1 MKVIRFEDLRK
12 FDQQPILS
20 IGMFDGVHKG
30 HQALLKE
37 LVQEAEREKTCSMV
51 ISFDKHPRQVVSDNE
66 NEVKILQTDSE
77 RIEKLSDSGVD
88 YLVILHFTKEIAKLE
103 ASDFLDLV
111 IENINPKT
119 LLLGYDNRFGRKG
132 STQFDEILAKGEYK
146 NIKIR
151 RTQDCVWHKEIEISS
166 TQIRKALE
174 KGEVNL
180 ANQMLGYAYTI
191 EGKVIN
197 GYKIGRTLGFP
208 TANIQPTN
216 NKLLPQDGVYAVE
229 CQIDDKT
236 YKGVLSIGER
246 ATFNIEGKSIELHI
260 FFFDSEI
267 YFKEIKIQIKD
278 FLREQ
283 QKFSSKEELIE
294 QITKDCENAKN
305 ILYNN

>member
-1 MKVIRFEDLRK
+1 MEVIRFEEIRK

-51 ISFDKHPRQVVSDNE
+51 ISFDKHPRQVVADNE

-103 ASDFLDLV
+103 ASEFLDRV
-111 IENINPKT
+111 IESINPKT

-132 STQFDEILAKGEYK
+132 SLQFDDILAKGEYK

-151 RTQDCVWHKEIEISS
+151 RTQDCVWYNDIEISS

-208 TANIQPTN
+208 TANIQLTN

>member
-1 MKVIRFEDLRK
+1 MEVIRFEEIRK

-51 ISFDKHPRQVVSDNE
+51 ISFDKHPRQVVADNE

-88 YLVILHFTKEIAKLE
+88 YLVILHFTKEIAKFE
-103 ASDFLDLV
+103 ASEFLDLV
-111 IENINPKT
+111 IENINPKA

-132 STQFDEILAKGEYK
+132 STQFDDILAKGEYK

-151 RTQDCVWHKEIEISS
+151 RTQDCVWYNDIEISS

-174 KGEVNL
+174 KGEVSL
-180 ANQMLGYAYTI
+180 ANQMLGYDYTI

-208 TANIQPTN
+208 TANIQLTN

-246 ATFNIEGKSIELHI
+246 ATFNIKGKSIELHI

>member
-1 MKVIRFEDLRK
+1 LEVIRFEEIRK

-51 ISFDKHPRQVVSDNE
+51 ISFDKHPRQVVADNE

-88 YLVILHFTKEIAKLE
+88 YLVILHFTKEIAKFE
-103 ASDFLDLV
+103 ASEFLDLV
-111 IENINPKT
+111 IENINPKA

-151 RTQDCVWHKEIEISS
+151 RTQDCVWYNDIEISS

-174 KGEVNL
+174 KGEVSL
-180 ANQMLGYAYTI
+180 ANQMLGYGYTI
-191 EGKVIN
+191 EGVVVN

-208 TANIQPTN
+208 TANIQLTN

-246 ATFNIEGKSIELHI
+246 ATFNIDGKSIELHI

>member
-1 MKVIRFEDLRK
+1 
-12 FDQQPILS
+12 
-20 IGMFDGVHKG
+20 MFDGVHKG

-103 ASDFLDLV
+103 ASEFLDLV
-111 IENINPKT
+111 IENINPKA

-132 STQFDEILAKGEYK
+132 STQFDDILAKGEYK

-151 RTQDCVWHKEIEISS
+151 RTQDCVWYNDIEISS

-208 TANIQPTN
+208 TANIQLTN

>member
-1 MKVIRFEDLRK
+1 MEVIRFEEIRK

-103 ASDFLDLV
+103 ASEFLDLV
-111 IENINPKT
+111 IENINPKA

-132 STQFDEILAKGEYK
+132 STQFDDILAKGEYK

-151 RTQDCVWHKEIEISS
+151 RTQDCVWYNDIEISS

-174 KGEVNL
+174 KGEVSL
-180 ANQMLGYAYTI
+180 ANQMLGYDYTI

-197 GYKIGRTLGFP
+197 GYKIGRMLGFP
-208 TANIQPTN
+208 TANIQLTN

>member
-1 MKVIRFEDLRK
+1 MEVIRFEEIRK

-88 YLVILHFTKEIAKLE
+88 YLVILHFTKEIAKFE
-103 ASDFLDLV
+103 ASEFLDLV
-111 IENINPKT
+111 IENINPKA

-151 RTQDCVWHKEIEISS
+151 RTQDCVWYNDIEISS

-174 KGEVNL
+174 KGEVSL
-180 ANQMLGYAYTI
+180 ANQMLGYGYTI
-191 EGKVIN
+191 EGVVVN

-208 TANIQPTN
+208 TANIQLTN

-229 CQIDDKT
+229 CQIDNKT

>member
-1 MKVIRFEDLRK
+1 MKVIRFEEIRK
-12 FDQQPILS
+12 FDERPILS

-103 ASDFLDLV
+103 ASEFLDLV
-111 IENINPKT
+111 IENINPKA

-132 STQFDEILAKGEYK
+132 STQFDDILAKGEYK

-151 RTQDCVWHKEIEISS
+151 RTQDCVWYNDIEISS

-174 KGEVNL
+174 KGEVSL

-208 TANIQPTN
+208 TANIQLTN

-246 ATFNIEGKSIELHI
+246 ATFSIEGKSIELHI

-283 QKFSSKEELIE
+283 QKFSSKEALIE

>member
-1 MKVIRFEDLRK
+1 MKVIRFEEIRK
-12 FDQQPILS
+12 FDERPILS

-103 ASDFLDLV
+103 ASEFLDRV
-111 IENINPKT
+111 IENINPKA

-132 STQFDEILAKGEYK
+132 STQFDDILAKGEYK

-151 RTQDCVWHKEIEISS
+151 RTQDCVWYNDIEISS

-174 KGEVNL
+174 KGEVSL

-208 TANIQPTN
+208 TANIQLTN

>member
-1 MKVIRFEDLRK
+1 MEVIRFEEIRK

-103 ASDFLDLV
+103 ASEFLDLV
-111 IENINPKT
+111 IENINPKA

-132 STQFDEILAKGEYK
+132 STQFDDILAKGEYK

-151 RTQDCVWHKEIEISS
+151 RTQDCVWYNDIEISS

-174 KGEVNL
+174 KGEVSL
-180 ANQMLGYAYTI
+180 ANQMLGYDYTI

-208 TANIQPTN
+208 TANIQLTN

-246 ATFNIEGKSIELHI
+246 ATFNIKGKSIELHI

>member
-1 MKVIRFEDLRK
+1 LKVIRFEDLRK
-12 FDQQPILS
+12 FDERPILS

-37 LVQEAEREKTCSMV
+37 LVQEAKRENTCSMV

-66 NEVKILQTDSE
+66 NEVRILQTDSE

-103 ASDFLDLV
+103 ASEFLDLV

-132 STQFDEILAKGEYK
+132 SLQFDEILAKGEYK

-151 RTQDCVWHKEIEISS
+151 RTQDCVWYNDIEISS

-208 TANIQPTN
+208 TANIQLTN

-267 YFKEIKIQIKD
+267 YSKEIKIQIKD

>member
-1 MKVIRFEDLRK
+1 MEVIRFEEIRK

-103 ASDFLDLV
+103 ASEFLDRV

-132 STQFDEILAKGEYK
+132 SLQFDEILAKGEYK

-151 RTQDCVWHKEIEISS
+151 RTQDCVWYNDIEISS

-208 TANIQPTN
+208 TANIQLTN

>member
-1 MKVIRFEDLRK
+1 MEVIRFEEIRK
-12 FDQQPILS
+12 FDERPILS

-103 ASDFLDLV
+103 ASEFLDLV
-111 IENINPKT
+111 IENINPKA

-132 STQFDEILAKGEYK
+132 STQFDDILAKGEYK

-151 RTQDCVWHKEIEISS
+151 LTQDCVWYNDIEISS

-174 KGEVNL
+174 KGEVSL

-208 TANIQPTN
+208 TANIQLTN

-283 QKFSSKEELIE
+283 QKFSSKEALIE

>member
-1 MKVIRFEDLRK
+1 MEVIRFEEIRK

-103 ASDFLDLV
+103 ASEFLDLV
-111 IENINPKT
+111 IENINPKA

-132 STQFDEILAKGEYK
+132 STQFDDILAKGEYK
-146 NIKIR
+146 NIKII
-151 RTQDCVWHKEIEISS
+151 RTQDCVWYNDIEISS

-174 KGEVNL
+174 KGEVSL
-180 ANQMLGYAYTI
+180 ANQMLGYGYTI
-191 EGKVIN
+191 EGVVVN

-208 TANIQPTN
+208 TANIQLTN

-267 YFKEIKIQIKD
+267 YSKEIKIQIKD

>member
-1 MKVIRFEDLRK
+1 
-12 FDQQPILS
+12 
-20 IGMFDGVHKG
+20 MFDGVHKG

-103 ASDFLDLV
+103 ASEFLDLV
-111 IENINPKT
+111 IENINPKA

-132 STQFDEILAKGEYK
+132 STQFDDILAKGEYK

-151 RTQDCVWHKEIEISS
+151 RTQDCVWYNDIEISS

-208 TANIQPTN
+208 TANIQLTN

-260 FFFDSEI
+260 FFFERNI
-267 YFKEIKIQIKD
+267 YNKEIKIEFKEFLRKQEKFPSVDALVEQIK
-278 FLREQ
+278 
-283 QKFSSKEELIE
+283 
-294 QITKDCENAKN
+294 KDCENAKN
-305 ILYNN
+305 ILSNY

>member
-1 MKVIRFEDLRK
+1 MEVIRFEEIRK

-88 YLVILHFTKEIAKLE
+88 YLVILHFTKEIAKFE
-103 ASDFLDLV
+103 ASEFLDLV
-111 IENINPKT
+111 IENINPKA

-151 RTQDCVWHKEIEISS
+151 RTQDCVWYNDIEISS

-174 KGEVNL
+174 KGEVSL
-180 ANQMLGYAYTI
+180 ANQMLGYGYTI
-191 EGKVIN
+191 EGVVVN

-208 TANIQPTN
+208 TANIQLTN

-246 ATFNIEGKSIELHI
+246 ATFNIDGKSIELHI

>member
-1 MKVIRFEDLRK
+1 
-12 FDQQPILS
+12 
-20 IGMFDGVHKG
+20 MFDGVHKG

-51 ISFDKHPRQVVSDNE
+51 ISFDKHPRQVVADNE

-88 YLVILHFTKEIAKLE
+88 YLVILHFTKEIAKFE
-103 ASDFLDLV
+103 ASEFLDLV
-111 IENINPKT
+111 IENINPKA

-151 RTQDCVWHKEIEISS
+151 RTQDCVWYNDIEISS

-174 KGEVNL
+174 KGEVSL
-180 ANQMLGYAYTI
+180 ANQMLGYGYTI
-191 EGKVIN
+191 EGVVVN

-208 TANIQPTN
+208 TANIQLTN

-246 ATFNIEGKSIELHI
+246 ATFNIDGKSIELHI

>member
-1 MKVIRFEDLRK
+1 LEVIRFEEIRK

-132 STQFDEILAKGEYK
+132 SLQFDEILAKGEYK

-151 RTQDCVWHKEIEISS
+151 RTQDCVWYNDIEISS

-174 KGEVNL
+174 KGEVSL

-208 TANIQPTN
+208 TANIQLTN

>member
-1 MKVIRFEDLRK
+1 MEVIRFEEIRK
-12 FDQQPILS
+12 FDERPILS

-103 ASDFLDLV
+103 ASEFLDLV
-111 IENINPKT
+111 IENINPKA

-132 STQFDEILAKGEYK
+132 STQFDDILAKVEYK

-151 RTQDCVWHKEIEISS
+151 RTQDCVWYNDIEISS

-174 KGEVNL
+174 KGEVSL

-208 TANIQPTN
+208 TANIQLTN

-283 QKFSSKEELIE
+283 QKFSSKEALIE

>member
-1 MKVIRFEDLRK
+1 MEVIRFEEIRK

-103 ASDFLDLV
+103 ASEFLDLV
-111 IENINPKT
+111 IENINPKA

-132 STQFDEILAKGEYK
+132 STQFDDILAKGEYK
-146 NIKIR
+146 NIKII
-151 RTQDCVWHKEIEISS
+151 RTQDCVWYNDIEISS

-174 KGEVNL
+174 KGEVSL

-208 TANIQPTN
+208 TANIQLTN

-229 CQIDDKT
+229 CQIDNKT

>member
-1 MKVIRFEDLRK
+1 MEVIRFEEIRK
-12 FDQQPILS
+12 FDERPILS

-103 ASDFLDLV
+103 ASEFLDLV
-111 IENINPKT
+111 IENINPKA

-132 STQFDEILAKGEYK
+132 STQFDDILAKGEYK

-151 RTQDCVWHKEIEISS
+151 RTQDCVWYNDIEISS

-174 KGEVNL
+174 KGEVSL

-208 TANIQPTN
+208 TANIQLTN

-283 QKFSSKEELIE
+283 QKFSSKEALIE

>member
-1 MKVIRFEDLRK
+1 MEVIRFEEIRK

-51 ISFDKHPRQVVSDNE
+51 ISFDKHPRQVVADNE

-103 ASDFLDLV
+103 ASEFLDLV
-111 IENINPKT
+111 IENINPKA

-132 STQFDEILAKGEYK
+132 STQFDDILAKGEYK

-151 RTQDCVWHKEIEISS
+151 RTQDCVWYNDIEISS

-174 KGEVNL
+174 KGEVSL

-208 TANIQPTN
+208 TANIQLTN

>member
-1 MKVIRFEDLRK
+1 MEVIRFEEIRK
-12 FDQQPILS
+12 FDERPILS

-88 YLVILHFTKEIAKLE
+88 YLVILPFTKEIAKLE
-103 ASDFLDLV
+103 ASEFLDLV
-111 IENINPKT
+111 IENINPKA

-132 STQFDEILAKGEYK
+132 STQFDDILAKGEYK

-151 RTQDCVWHKEIEISS
+151 RTQDCVWYNDIEISS

-174 KGEVNL
+174 KGEVSL

-208 TANIQPTN
+208 TANIQLTN

-283 QKFSSKEELIE
+283 QKFSSKEALIE

>member
-1 MKVIRFEDLRK
+1 MEVIRFEEIRK

-20 IGMFDGVHKG
+20 IGMFDGIHKG

-51 ISFDKHPRQVVSDNE
+51 ISFDKHPRQVVADNE

-103 ASDFLDLV
+103 ASEFLDRV
-111 IENINPKT
+111 IESINPKT

-132 STQFDEILAKGEYK
+132 SLQFDDILAKGEYK

-151 RTQDCVWHKEIEISS
+151 RTQDCVWYNDIEISS

-208 TANIQPTN
+208 TANIQLTN

>member
-1 MKVIRFEDLRK
+1 MEVIRFEEIRK

-103 ASDFLDLV
+103 ASEFLDRV
-111 IENINPKT
+111 IENINPKA

-132 STQFDEILAKGEYK
+132 STQFDDILAKGEYK

-151 RTQDCVWHKEIEISS
+151 RTQDCVWYNDIEISS

-174 KGEVNL
+174 KGEVSL

-208 TANIQPTN
+208 TANIQLTN

-246 ATFNIEGKSIELHI
+246 ATFNIDGKSIELHI

>member
-1 MKVIRFEDLRK
+1 MEVIRFEEIRK

-103 ASDFLDLV
+103 ASEFLDLV
-111 IENINPKT
+111 IENINPKA

-132 STQFDEILAKGEYK
+132 STQFDDILAKGEYK

-151 RTQDCVWHKEIEISS
+151 RTQDCVWYKEIEISS

-208 TANIQPTN
+208 TANIQLTN

>member
-1 MKVIRFEDLRK
+1 MEVIRFEEIRK

-51 ISFDKHPRQVVSDNE
+51 ISFDKHPRQVVADNE

-88 YLVILHFTKEIAKLE
+88 YLVILHFTKEIAKFE
-103 ASDFLDLV
+103 ASEFLDLV
-111 IENINPKT
+111 IENINPKA

-151 RTQDCVWHKEIEISS
+151 RTQDCVWYNDIEISS

-174 KGEVNL
+174 KGEVSL
-180 ANQMLGYAYTI
+180 ANQMLGYGYTI
-191 EGKVIN
+191 EGVVVN

-208 TANIQPTN
+208 TANIQLTN

>member
-12 FDQQPILS
+12 FDERPILS

-103 ASDFLDLV
+103 ASEFLDRV

-132 STQFDEILAKGEYK
+132 SLQFDEILAKGEYK

-208 TANIQPTN
+208 TANIQLTN

-246 ATFNIEGKSIELHI
+246 VTFNIEGKSIELHI

>member
-1 MKVIRFEDLRK
+1 MKVIRFEEIRK

-103 ASDFLDLV
+103 ASEFLDLV
-111 IENINPKT
+111 IENINPKA

-132 STQFDEILAKGEYK
+132 STQFDDILAKGEYK

-151 RTQDCVWHKEIEISS
+151 RTQDCVWYNDIEISS

-208 TANIQPTN
+208 TANIQLTN

>member
-103 ASDFLDLV
+103 ASEFLDRV
-111 IENINPKT
+111 IENINPKA

-132 STQFDEILAKGEYK
+132 STQFDDILAKGEYK

-151 RTQDCVWHKEIEISS
+151 RTQDCVWYNDIEISS

-174 KGEVNL
+174 KGEVSL

-208 TANIQPTN
+208 TANIQLTN

-229 CQIDDKT
+229 CQIDNKT

-267 YFKEIKIQIKD
+267 YSKEIKIQIKD

>member
-1 MKVIRFEDLRK
+1 MEVIRFEEIRK

-103 ASDFLDLV
+103 ASEFLDLV
-111 IENINPKT
+111 IENINPKA

-132 STQFDEILAKGEYK
+132 STQFDDILAKGEYK

-151 RTQDCVWHKEIEISS
+151 RTQDCVWYNDIEISS

-208 TANIQPTN
+208 TANIQLTN

>member
-1 MKVIRFEDLRK
+1 MEVIRFEEIRK

-103 ASDFLDLV
+103 ASEFLDLV
-111 IENINPKT
+111 IENINPKA

-132 STQFDEILAKGEYK
+132 STQFDDILAKGEYK

-151 RTQDCVWHKEIEISS
+151 RTQDCVWYNDIEISS

-208 TANIQPTN
+208 TANIQLTN

-260 FFFDSEI
+260 FFFERNI
-267 YFKEIKIQIKD
+267 YNKEIKIEFKEFLRKQEKFPSVDALVEQIK
-278 FLREQ
+278 
-283 QKFSSKEELIE
+283 
-294 QITKDCENAKN
+294 KDCENAKN
-305 ILYNN
+305 ILSNY

>member
-1 MKVIRFEDLRK
+1 MEVIRFEEIRK

-51 ISFDKHPRQVVSDNE
+51 ISFDKHPRQVVADNE

-88 YLVILHFTKEIAKLE
+88 YLVILHFTKEIAKFE
-103 ASDFLDLV
+103 ASEFLDLV
-111 IENINPKT
+111 IENINPKA

-151 RTQDCVWHKEIEISS
+151 RTQDCVWYNDIEISS

-174 KGEVNL
+174 KGEVSL
-180 ANQMLGYAYTI
+180 ANQMLGYGYTI
-191 EGKVIN
+191 EGVVVN

-208 TANIQPTN
+208 TANIQLTN

-246 ATFNIEGKSIELHI
+246 ATFNIDGKSIELHI

>member
-1 MKVIRFEDLRK
+1 MEVIRFEEIRK

-103 ASDFLDLV
+103 ASEFLDLV
-111 IENINPKT
+111 IENINPKA

-132 STQFDEILAKGEYK
+132 STQFDDILAKGEYK
-146 NIKIR
+146 NIKII
-151 RTQDCVWHKEIEISS
+151 RTQDCVWYNDIEISS

-174 KGEVNL
+174 KGEVSL

-208 TANIQPTN
+208 TANIQLTN

-267 YFKEIKIQIKD
+267 YSKEIKIQIKD
-278 FLREQ
+278 FLRKQE
-283 QKFSSKEELIE
+283 KFPSVDALVE
-294 QITKDCENAKN
+294 QIKKDCENAKN
-305 ILYNN
+305 ILSNY

>member
-1 MKVIRFEDLRK
+1 MEVIRFEEIRK

-51 ISFDKHPRQVVSDNE
+51 ISFDKHPRQVVADNE

-88 YLVILHFTKEIAKLE
+88 YLVILHFTKEIAGLE

-111 IENINPKT
+111 IENINPKA

-132 STQFDEILAKGEYK
+132 STQFDDILAKGEYK

-151 RTQDCVWHKEIEISS
+151 RTQDCVWYNDIEISS

-174 KGEVNL
+174 KGEVSL

-208 TANIQPTN
+208 TANIQLTN

-229 CQIDDKT
+229 CQIDNKT

>member
-103 ASDFLDLV
+103 ASEFLDLV
-111 IENINPKT
+111 IENINPKA

-132 STQFDEILAKGEYK
+132 STQFDDILAKGEYK

-151 RTQDCVWHKEIEISS
+151 RTQDCVWYNDIEISS

-174 KGEVNL
+174 KGEVSL

-208 TANIQPTN
+208 TANIQLTN

-229 CQIDDKT
+229 CQIDNKT

>member
-1 MKVIRFEDLRK
+1 MEVIRFEEIRK

-103 ASDFLDLV
+103 ASEFLDRV
-111 IENINPKT
+111 IENINPKA

-132 STQFDEILAKGEYK
+132 STQFDDILAKGEYK

-151 RTQDCVWHKEIEISS
+151 RTQDCVWYNDIEISS

-174 KGEVNL
+174 KGEVSL

-208 TANIQPTN
+208 TANIQLTN

-229 CQIDDKT
+229 CQIDNKT

>member
-1 MKVIRFEDLRK
+1 
-12 FDQQPILS
+12 
-20 IGMFDGVHKG
+20 MFDGVHKG

-103 ASDFLDLV
+103 ASEFLDRV
-111 IENINPKT
+111 IENINPKA

-132 STQFDEILAKGEYK
+132 STQFDDILAKGEYK

-151 RTQDCVWHKEIEISS
+151 RTQDCVWYNDIEISS

-174 KGEVNL
+174 KGEVSL

-208 TANIQPTN
+208 TANIQLTN

>member
-1 MKVIRFEDLRK
+1 MEVIRFEEIRK

-103 ASDFLDLV
+103 ASEFLDRV

-132 STQFDEILAKGEYK
+132 SLQFDEILAKGEYK

-166 TQIRKALE
+166 TQIRKSLE

-208 TANIQPTN
+208 TANIQLTN

>member
-1 MKVIRFEDLRK
+1 MEVIRFEEIRK

-103 ASDFLDLV
+103 ASEFLDLV
-111 IENINPKT
+111 IENINPKA

-132 STQFDEILAKGEYK
+132 STQFDDILAKGEYK

-151 RTQDCVWHKEIEISS
+151 RTQDCVWYNDIEISS

-174 KGEVNL
+174 KGEVSL

-208 TANIQPTN
+208 TANIQLTN